1 MEKDQSIHWLPHH
14 NIQLNHPVRRLAG
27 AQSNAARRR
36 IGHHGGGLHPPA
48 LPRRRVKHIRLAV
61 GRVVR
66 LRLRRRRG
74 RARRRRRLRGVPAR
88 RRHEVVRRRRRRRRR
103 LCRCGCRRLVR
114 LDPAP
119 LLLELNLL
127 DHAARVL
134 LRLPG
139 AHAGVLLLQT
149 QQLLLR
155 RVLVLHRSLLL
166 HLRHAQVVHLLRRHV
181 LLLLQRLDARK
192 LRVAAAL
199 LLVLQRVCLSH
210 KRGDLHELVRGRCR
224 RRRDDARRR
233 RRRRRAAVVLRRV
246 ELVRPGKVL
255 VPTVAEGR
263 HGEEGGGG
271 DGGGGGGGGSGLRL
285 PRGLLRVTAA
295 RAARVHVGVA
305 HGLEAVVVSV
315 GCVVHLRLH
324 RPQQLAVDRRRQRR
338 QRRHLTRPER
348 AGIEPD
354 AAACADA
361 ADGGDQVFVDAAVL
375 ECKAL
380 LLFVCLLELR
390 QHLALCVLLHHLQR
404 TPHVEPQRLDGVAA
418 RRHLVDAADER
429 RRGRH
434 ALLLLGQMQPRRE
447 ALGWRMA
454 ACGGGGGSDLL
465 LRLRDGAC

>member
-338 QRRHLTRPER
+338 QRR
-348 AGIEPD
+348 D
-354 AAACADA
+354 AAALPQRDGGRRRRGWRPRVADGA
-361 ADGGDQVFVDAAVL
+361 AVDGGDDVAGGRGRSFEGVVQGV
-375 ECKAL
+375 
-380 LLFVCLLELR
+380 VC
-390 QHLALCVLLHHLQR
+390 
-404 TPHVEPQRLDGVAA
+404 TGVAGHVWRGPGLCGRGC
-418 RRHLVDAADER
+418 RRGSCR
-429 RRGRH
+429 RRDRRRRRVDRNLRAGLRGVRGGRGCCG
-434 ALLLLGQMQPRRE
+434 AP
-447 ALGWRMA
+447 
-454 ACGGGGGSDLL
+454 GGG
-465 LRLRDGAC
+465 